1 MDQSNILQQVS
12 QDWGNMRAPA
22 IEKLKQAR
30 ELLAKLRIQRGD
42 APPSEEEK
50 HLMALVEQ
58 LTGFCQQIE
67 AQFIVVQKS
76 ISETNR
82 LTVEHQIQL
91 LIQKLEGWHS
101 FLKIHLVDK
110 IDFIKQWTLSMGI
123 PAANRDPQ
131 VIHFL
136 AALPKQISS
145 YKAWESELLL
155 PRKISSIMEIGSK
168 YGLNALVLSR
178 MARIGAIERN
188 ERMFALSKKL
198 ENAGITNLSHPPIGF
213 THCDFQLS
221 SISSVP
227 ADAFDAIWFHSQPW
241 SQWISQDGPNLVSAL
256 SELGNRVHF
265 LFFTSTEELPP
276 RHDLLASRYDF
287 KVVGEYEEGEKLFHF
302 IVAQRKFLSLAG
314 TFFSC
319 SDIRIHDP
327 SWQGTEH
334 ISPQGSLL
342 PWNKPTIPLQTRRLL
357 IGDNRAARTFLKR
370 TANLNAANVHIRE
383 AEVWRSVGGLTP
395 ELPTLIG
402 RSEDD
407 TGYHLLLDL
416 HQTQARFPTF
426 PLSSEDRFTL
436 LRAAIRLIYELR
448 LRNLHLNFLRLGNF
462 AITKEGAVFLSAE
475 FICYEEIE
483 DPLDALLWFL
493 RDLKADAIYWHEW
506 PIEPFRVEDLTSLL
520 PEHQDI
526 GIMALRAKNIDQFI
540 NDPLIAKRFL
550 GAH

>member
-1 MDQSNILQQVS
+1 MNQNTILQQVS
-12 QDWGNMRAPA
+12 QDWSNMRSPA
-22 IEKLKQAR
+22 MENLKQAR
-30 ELLAKLRIQRGD
+30 ELLAKLRLQRGD
-42 APPSEEEK
+42 APPSQEEK
-50 HLMALVEQ
+50 NLLDLIEQ

-67 AQFIVVQKS
+67 AQFIVVQQS
-76 ISETNR
+76 MTETNR
-82 LTVEHQIQL
+82 LIVEQNIQS

-101 FLKIHLVDK
+101 FLKIHLIDK
-110 IDFIKQWTLSMGI
+110 ADFLKQWTLSMGV
-123 PAANRDPQ
+123 PDGNRDPQ

-136 AALPKQISS
+136 AALPKQIAC
-145 YKAWESELLL
+145 YRAWESELLL

-168 YGLNALVLSR
+168 YGLNALVLGR
-178 MARIGAIERN
+178 MARVGAVERSQS
-188 ERMFALSKKL
+188 MISLSKKL
-198 ENAGITNLSHPPIGF
+198 ENAGVTNMSQPSIGF
-213 THCDFQLS
+213 THCDFQLN

-227 ADAFDAIWFHSQPW
+227 ADAFDAIWFHTQPW
-241 SQWISQDGPNLVSAL
+241 NQWIAQDGPNLVSAL
-256 SELGNRVHF
+256 SELGNRAHF

-276 RHDLLASRYDF
+276 RHDLLESRYDF
-287 KVVGEYEEGEKLFHF
+287 KVAGEYEEGEKLFRF
-302 IVAQRKFLSLAG
+302 IVAQRKFLSIAG

-334 ISPQGSLL
+334 INVQANLL

-357 IGDNRAARTFLKR
+357 VGDNRAARTFLKR

-383 AEVWRSVGGLTP
+383 AEVWRSVGGLIP

-426 PLSSEDRFTL
+426 PLSPEERFTL
-436 LRAAIRLIYELR
+436 LRSAIRLIYELR

-462 AITKEGAVFLSAE
+462 ALTKEGASFLSAE

-493 RDLKADAIYWHEW
+493 RDLKADALYWHEW
-506 PIEPFRVEDLTSLL
+506 PIEPFCAENLSSLL

-526 GIMALRAKNIDQFI
+526 GIVALRAKNIDHFI
-540 NDPLIAKRFL
+540 NDPLIAQRFL
-550 GAH
+550 SN

>member
-1 MDQSNILQQVS
+1 MSQNNILQQVS
-12 QDWGNMRAPA
+12 QDWSNMRAPA
-22 IEKLKQAR
+22 AENLKQAR
-30 ELLAKLRIQRGD
+30 ALLATLRAQRGD
-42 APPSEEEK
+42 APPSEQEK
-50 HLMALVEQ
+50 QIMTLVEQ

-67 AQFIVVQKS
+67 AQLLVVQKS
-76 ISETNR
+76 VAETNR
-82 LTVEHQIQL
+82 LSVEHNIQL

-101 FLKIHLVDK
+101 FLKIHLIDK
-110 IDFIKQWTLSMGI
+110 VDFIKQWTLSMGV
-123 PAANRDPQ
+123 PAGNRDPQ
-131 VIHFL
+131 VVHFL
-136 AALPKQISS
+136 AALPRQIAC

-168 YGLNALVLSR
+168 YGLNALILGR
-178 MARIGAIERN
+178 MARVGAVERN
-188 ERMFALSKKL
+188 QGMLSLSKKL
-198 ENAGITNLSHPPIGF
+198 EDAGVTNMSQPAAGF

-227 ADAFDAIWFHSQPW
+227 ADAFDAVWFHRQPW
-241 SQWISQDGPNLVSAL
+241 NQWISQDGPQLVSAL

-265 LFFTSTEELPP
+265 LFFTSTEPLPP

-287 KVVGEYEEGEKLFHF
+287 KVAGEYEEGSQTFYF

-319 SDIRIHDP
+319 SDMRIHDP

-334 ISPQGSLL
+334 ISIKGALL

-357 IGDNRAARTFLKR
+357 LGNNQAARTFLKR
-370 TANLNAANVHIRE
+370 TANLNAVNVHIRE
-383 AEVWRSVGGLTP
+383 AEVWRTVGGLTP

-416 HQTQARFPTF
+416 HQTQARFPKL
-426 PLSSEDRFTL
+426 PLSPEDRFTL
-436 LRAAIRLIYELR
+436 LRGAIRLIYELR

-462 AITKEGAVFLSAE
+462 ALTKEGAVFLSAE

-493 RDLKADAIYWHEW
+493 RDLKADALYWHEW
-506 PIEPFRVEDLTSLL
+506 PIEPFRAEDLPLLL

-526 GIMALRAKNIDQFI
+526 AIMALRAKNIDQFI
-540 NDPLIAKRFL
+540 NDPLIKKRFL
-550 GAH
+550 DI